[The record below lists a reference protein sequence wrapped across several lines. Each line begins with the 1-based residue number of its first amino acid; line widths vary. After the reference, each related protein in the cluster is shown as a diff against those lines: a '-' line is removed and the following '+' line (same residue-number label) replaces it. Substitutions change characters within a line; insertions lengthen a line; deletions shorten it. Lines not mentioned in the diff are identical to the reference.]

1 MISASLLLAELKSPG
16 IVCLGAHCDDIEIGC
31 GGMLAA
37 LAETCPR
44 ATFTWIVF
52 CGDEVRATESMQ
64 AATGLLGDSANV
76 QMHFL
81 ELRDGFLPY
90 DGGEAKSKLRGITES
105 LRADIVF
112 THYRDDAHQDHRLVS
127 ELTANEF
134 RDHLVLEY
142 EVPKYDGDLG
152 SPNVFMPLADEAA
165 TRKIDVILESFASQG
180 DKHWFTRETFA
191 ALMRLRG
198 IEAGRAVPFAEAFYC
213 RKMVLQNR

>member
-1 MISASLLLAELKSPG
+1 MIAASLLLAELESPE

-31 GGMLAA
+31 GGTLMKLT
-37 LAETCPR
+37 ETCPR
-44 ATFTWIVF
+44 ASFTWIVF
-52 CGDEVRATESMQ
+52 CSDERRATECRR
-64 AATGLLGDSANV
+64 AAAELLDGAANAR
-76 QMHFL
+76 MHFL

-90 DGGEAKSKLRGITES
+90 DGGEAKSRLREISET

-112 THYRDDAHQDHRLVS
+112 THYRNDAHQDHRLVS

-134 RDHLVLEY
+134 RDQLILEY

-152 SPNVFMPLADEAA
+152 CPNVFVPLADEDA
-165 TRKIDVILESFASQG
+165 TRKIDVILESFASQRG
-180 DKHWFTRETFA
+180 KHWFTRETFA
-191 ALMRLRG
+191 AIMRLRG